1 MDDPRIT
8 EPYLESLTTKE
19 LIKLADTL
27 GFDIPPGL
35 ERIFI
40 IEELLDFSAEQNA
53 EEEESPLVLT
63 EMGFLESVPLPK
75 QYNITFIE
83 VMLRDPLWVFV
94 FWEVKAH
101 DRERYENHPDF
112 AGYQLRVSPLG
123 WSRHEAEAASFA
135 VSVGNEDTAWYLG
148 FPPDHSG
155 LFKVD
160 LCVLR
165 GGTALVLASSG
176 SFRVPKLFRPP
187 AEVHGENPLI
197 RLSGAEDFQVLRS
210 ADRLSRSRRS
220 CTG

>member
-1 MDDPRIT
+1 M
-8 EPYLESLTTKE
+8 ESLTTGE

-27 GFDIPPGL
+27 GLDIPPGL

-40 IEELLDFSAEQNA
+40 IEELLDFSSEQNA
-53 EEEESPLVLT
+53 EEEDPPLILT
-63 EMGFLESVPLPK
+63 EIGFLESVPLPK

-83 VMLRDPLWVFV
+83 VMLRDPLWAFV

-101 DRERYENHPDF
+101 DREYYEGHPGF
-112 AGYQLRVSPLG
+112 AGYQIRVSPLG
-123 WSRHEAEAASFA
+123 LPRHEAEAASFA

-160 LCVLR
+160 LCALR
-165 GGTALVLASSG
+165 GGTVLVLASSA
-176 SFRVPKLFRPP
+176 SFKLPKLLRSP
-187 AEVHGENPLI
+187 AEAYGENPLI

-220 CTG
+220 YTG

>member
-1 MDDPRIT
+1 MNDLRIT

-19 LIKLADTL
+19 LIELADTL
-27 GFDIPPGL
+27 GLDIPPGL

-40 IEELLDFSAEQNA
+40 IEELLDFSAEQD
-53 EEEESPLVLT
+53 EEEESPAVLT
-63 EMGFLESVPLPK
+63 EIGFLESVPLPK

-83 VMLRDPLWVFV
+83 VMLRDPLWAFV
-94 FWEVKAH
+94 FWEIKTH
-101 DRERYENHPDF
+101 DREYYENHSDF
-112 AGYQLRVSPLG
+112 AGYQIRVSPLG
-123 WSRHEAEAASFA
+123 LPRHEAEAASFA
-135 VSVGNEDTAWYLG
+135 VSVENEDTAWYLG

-160 LCVLR
+160 LCALR
-165 GGTALVLASSG
+165 GGTVLVLASSD
-176 SFRVPKLFRPP
+176 SFRLPKLLHSP
-187 AEVHGENPLI
+187 AGAYDENPLI